1 MLRSLSNKTAG
12 NQKNPCTQYFS
23 PLITILLALSERE
36 SLHLRANIYS
46 IWTKIAI
53 VEFAFESDTQRLL
66 FGRLR

>member
-1 MLRSLSNKTAG
+1 M
-12 NQKNPCTQYFS
+12 
-23 PLITILLALSERE
+23 LLALSERE
-36 SLHLRANIYS
+36 FLHLGANIYS